1 MGQAQGSWDETKV
14 REWSLVFREA
24 RQKNEKVHIGRIS
37 EICVEKGSELPEG
50 HPERKFKGRV
60 VFQGNNVKDENWDVA
75 MFHEL
80 SSAPATMQAAKA
92 ADAYG
97 LLAGHA
103 IECADG
109 EQAYI
114 QSKLGGTPTM
124 IRLPK
129 ERWPA
134 EWSHMSDPVCPLIL
148 SLYSHPDAGGYWEKH
163 CEEKALGKPKNKE
176 EAFNMLKKMSG
187 KQHAVYTSISI
198 KSSFFQKIFHDET
211 IVEFEEFTDE
221 EINYYLEK
229 FSPYDKA
236 GSYGIQDWIGLVGV
250 KKIIGSY
257 FNVMGLPVH
266 KLYKELLKIAQ

>member
-1 MGQAQGSWDETKV
+1 MLRNKLSNYNLILASGSP
-14 REWSLVFREA
+14 R
-24 RQKNEKVHIGRIS
+24 RQHFFKELDVPFTIEIKEVNEIYPNH
-37 EICVEKGSELPEG
+37 L
-50 HPERKFKGRV
+50 
-60 VFQGNNVKDENWDVA
+60 
-75 MFHEL
+75 
-80 SSAPATMQAAKA
+80 KA
-92 ADAYG
+92 AEITDYLADLKSKCFTNLKSND
-97 LLAGHA
+97 LL
-103 IECADG
+103 I
-109 EQAYI
+109 
-114 QSKLGGTPTM
+114 T
-124 IRLPK
+124 
-129 ERWPA
+129 
-134 EWSHMSDPVCPLIL
+134 SDTIV
-148 SLYSHPDAGGYWEKH
+148 WF
-163 CEEKALGKPKNKE
+163 EEIALGKPKNKE